1 MRKTLIVTNDYP
13 PRPGG
18 IQSYLYRFVQELPA
32 EDIAVYCSTWHPAR
46 CAEFDAAQPYRII
59 RNPTKVLLPTLR
71 VRREVASIIRQGD
84 YETVWFGAAAPLALM
99 SHYLRRHT
107 NVQRIVASTHG
118 HEVGWAMLPCTHAA
132 LRIIGNGCDVITYVS
147 HYTQHRI
154 GRALGSHPQL
164 QWLPSGVD
172 TARFH
177 PDKGGRQ
184 RIRQRHHIASDTPVI
199 VCISRLV
206 PRKGQDTLIKA
217 LPRVLRD
224 IPDALLVIVG
234 GGPSAKRLHTLAHRY
249 GVSDH
254 VLFTHLVP
262 DDDLPLY
269 YAAADVFAMPCRT
282 RGQGLDVEGLGIV
295 FLEASAT
302 GIPVIAG
309 NSGGAP
315 ETVDNGVTG
324 VVVDGRDSNAVAT
337 ELLRFLSSERRRT
350 SFGSNGRE
358 WMLSQWQWSILGQKL
373 SHVLNGADSDAAGD
387 DPLL

>member
-1 MRKTLIVTNDYP
+1 M
-13 PRPGG
+13 
-18 IQSYLYRFVQELPA
+18 
-32 EDIAVYCSTWHPAR
+32 
-46 CAEFDAAQPYRII
+46 
-59 RNPTKVLLPTLR
+59 
-71 VRREVASIIRQGD
+71 
-84 YETVWFGAAAPLALM
+84 
-99 SHYLRRHT
+99 
-107 NVQRIVASTHG
+107 
-118 HEVGWAMLPCTHAA
+118 
-132 LRIIGNGCDVITYVS
+132 
-147 HYTQHRI
+147 
-154 GRALGSHPQL
+154 
-164 QWLPSGVD
+164 
-172 TARFH
+172 
-177 PDKGGRQ
+177 
-184 RIRQRHHIASDTPVI
+184 
-199 VCISRLV
+199 

-315 ETVDNGVTG
+315 ETVENGVT
-324 VVVDGRDSNAVAT
+324 RDQ
-337 ELLRFLSSERRRT
+337 LHSSETKPKTTEHHR
-350 SFGSNGRE
+350 
-358 WMLSQWQWSILGQKL
+358 
-373 SHVLNGADSDAAGD
+373 
-387 DPLL
+387 